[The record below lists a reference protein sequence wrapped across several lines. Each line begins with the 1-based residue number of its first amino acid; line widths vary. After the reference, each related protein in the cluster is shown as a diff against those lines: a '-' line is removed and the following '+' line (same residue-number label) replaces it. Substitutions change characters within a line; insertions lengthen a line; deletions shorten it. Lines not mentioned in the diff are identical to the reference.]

1 MKFCPNCEKVLF
13 PTNNQLYC
21 KGCSLFYVLKN
32 GSLVVKNDN
41 DLLSEINLAGF
52 DDNNSKVEHKKK
64 SDRDTSNS
72 NPQKASYL
80 TFFPYEDFRK
90 DQERIIKQI
99 EKASI
104 EKKNS
109 LLAAPNGTGKTIIA
123 LSALLPLA
131 IKKNLKI
138 LYLCRTHAQNTR
150 IIKELTKISTHL
162 RNNDINIKVN
172 GLSIRGRNEMCLNE
186 VLLSLKLNPRES
198 MAVCSDLRKNRSCKF
213 FLNLIKKRDQY
224 DNLINIAPEIF
235 NKPVDAEDLIKF
247 CIDKK
252 LCPYFLSKFL
262 LKDMKLIICN
272 YQWLFNPFIR
282 QNFLQFLDKELTNCI
297 LIIDECHNVIDVAT
311 EVNSDRI
318 TPYTLRLCLK
328 DLEIYRSPR
337 IMQTFVKALISHL
350 NKKKKSLNFEKEI
363 EAERF
368 LAQVYSILQ
377 IENLNEFKNFVN
389 DLLDFSASIHEEKLA
404 NGDIS
409 RDFLGSLANFW
420 TKWIRC
426 YLLEN
431 YFFCYT
437 IKEIKGKSTIS
448 IEIVALD
455 PREIVIP
462 ILKECYTSLHL
473 SGTVN
478 PYVYNNLMGLQQS
491 GKSYKGIIAESPF
504 QRQNIKAI
512 ITEGVDTRR
521 NSRNPLMFKKML
533 SKIEEVISSTPANV
547 GIFCASYKILNAL
560 ATNGIESITMNY
572 DKTLFI
578 EEPGLSASENAY
590 LINDFKS
597 TASKPRNGAVLLGV
611 CGGRNSEGEDY
622 PGDHMNSVIIAGFPY
637 HLPTPRVDAKIK
649 YYDKVFN
656 DQGWNFAYLYPAI
669 QRANQAAGRPIRK
682 LKDKG
687 AIIFMDFRFKQK
699 SKWIAEWIRKEL
711 ELIPDKPKI
720 LFQNLNNFWKSN

>member
-13 PTNNQLYC
+13 PTNNRLYC
-21 KGCSLFYVLKN
+21 KGCSLFYVLKEGN
-32 GSLVVKNDN
+32 LVVKNDN
-41 DLLSEINLAGF
+41 DLVSEINLTGF
-52 DDNNSKVEHKKK
+52 DDNNSKAEYKKK
-64 SDRDTSNS
+64 SNKDTSHS
-72 NPQKASYL
+72 KAQKTSYL
-80 TFFPYEDFRK
+80 TFFPYEHYRR

-99 EKASI
+99 QKASV

-123 LSALLPLA
+123 LSAILPLA
-131 IKKNLKI
+131 FKKNLKI
-138 LYLCRTHAQNTR
+138 LYLCRTHSQNTR
-150 IIKELTKISTHL
+150 IIKELTKISNHL

-186 VLLSLKLNPRES
+186 VLLSLKLSPRES

-224 DNLINIAPEIF
+224 DNLINIAPELL

-247 CIDKK
+247 CGDQK

-282 QNFLQFLDKELTNCI
+282 QNFLQFIGKELTNCI

-318 TPYTLRLCLK
+318 TPYMLRLCLK
-328 DLEIYRSPR
+328 DLEFYRSPV
-337 IMQTFVKALISHL
+337 IMQSFVNSLKSHL
-350 NKKKKSLNFEKEI
+350 EKKRKSLNFEKEI
-363 EAERF
+363 DAERF
-368 LAQVYSILQ
+368 LAQVYSSLGF
-377 IENLNEFKNFVN
+377 ENLNEFKNLIK
-389 DLLDFSASIHEEKLA
+389 DLLDFSVSIHEEKLA

-409 RDFLGSLANFW
+409 RNFLGSLADFW

-431 YFFCYT
+431 YFFCYNV
-437 IKEIKGKSTIS
+437 KEIKGKPTIS

-455 PREIVIP
+455 PREIAIP
-462 ILKECYTSLHL
+462 ILKECYTTLHL

-491 GKSYKGIIAESPF
+491 GKSYKGIIADSPF
-504 QRQNIKAI
+504 KKQNIKAI

-533 SKIEEVISSTPANV
+533 SKIEEVIRSTPANV

-560 ATNGIESITMNY
+560 TNSGIESIAMNY
-572 DKTLFI
+572 DKKLFI

-597 TASKPRNGAVLLGV
+597 TASKPRNGAILLGV

-622 PGDHMNSVIIAGFPY
+622 PGDHMNSVIVAGFPY

-656 DQGWNFAYLYPAI
+656 DQGWNFAYLYPAV

-711 ELIPDKPKI
+711 EIIPDKPKI
-720 LFQNLNNFWKSN
+720 LFQNLNIFWNSN